1 LKINLKTLFHG
12 SYTRRYIK
20 MARRRGSNNKPHL
33 LSEGTVKKFMKLSG
47 LETHSNG
54 FRKDMGYEND
64 GRERYWEQPGLSN
77 YRSRLNEEMEG
88 NVSQDPGKAIGP
100 GAEDQLS
107 EEEEMEMGGSEMM
120 ADEEAAPDE
129 GIEAKVEEIVT
140 AIADAIEQAVPEV
153 TVDVEAG
160 GDAAPPAEPEMEMD
174 AAPVADAGPLPG
186 EEPEAE
192 EEGTLQETIRKAI
205 REAFRMRE
213 EMEGNVSQD
222 PNKAIGPGA
231 QDQLSEE
238 EEAEAAPPEG
248 GAGDAPE
255 VEAVVSAI
263 VDAIEA
269 STGMQVQA
277 DPAPEE
283 APAAEDEEAAAMDR
297 MMEALSNR
305 KTAKRLIENVLR
317 RAKAQAKRNAARPQ
331 RRVRRRR

>member
-1 LKINLKTLFHG
+1 
-12 SYTRRYIK
+12 

-54 FRKDMGYEND
+54 FRKDMGYENN
-64 GRERYWEQPGLSN
+64 GREKYWEQPGLSN

-88 NVSQDPGKAIGP
+88 NVSQDPDKAIGP
-100 GAEDQLS
+100 GAQDQLS

-120 ADEEAAPDE
+120 GGEELAAEEAAPAGD
-129 GIEAKVEEIVT
+129 IEAKVEEIVT

-160 GDAAPPAEPEMEMD
+160 GDAAAPAEPEMEMD
-174 AAPVADAGPLPG
+174 AAPVADAVPLPG

-222 PNKAIGPGA
+222 PDKAIGPGA

-238 EEAEAAPPEG
+238 DEAEAEAAPPVG
-248 GAGDAPE
+248 GDAPE
-255 VEAVVSAI
+255 VEAVVDAI

-277 DPAPEE
+277 EPVPEE
-283 APAAEDEEAAAMDR
+283 APVADDEEAAAMDK

-331 RRVRRRR
+331 RRARRRR